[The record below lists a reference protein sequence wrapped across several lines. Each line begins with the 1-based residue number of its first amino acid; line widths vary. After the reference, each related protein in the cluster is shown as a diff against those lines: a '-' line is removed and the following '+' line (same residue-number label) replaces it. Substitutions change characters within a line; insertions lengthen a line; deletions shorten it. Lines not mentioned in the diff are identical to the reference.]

1 MDRSTR
7 FFWLTV
13 ATLLSTAGFFGVQA
27 RKHESSHVLREAV
40 LESGDVVQ
48 VSTVID
54 GDNLVVHKEDAGRAT
69 VRLLG
74 IKAFDAKLAKDELAI
89 HGRAAAEALRGF
101 TNQQHLRVLTNS
113 PPRDRQGRAL
123 VMLFAGTEDVG
134 LWMVSKGHAVVYTV
148 YPFANMSA
156 YLQAQQK
163 ARQQRLGLWASASA
177 GNQADAL
184 AREWARTA
192 P

>member
-1 MDRSTR
+1 
-7 FFWLTV
+7 
-13 ATLLSTAGFFGVQA
+13 
-27 RKHESSHVLREAV
+27 
-40 LESGDVVQ
+40 
-48 VSTVID
+48 
-54 GDNLVVHKEDAGRAT
+54 
-69 VRLLG
+69 
-74 IKAFDAKLAKDELAI
+74 
-89 HGRAAAEALRGF
+89 
-101 TNQQHLRVLTNS
+101 
-113 PPRDRQGRAL
+113 
-123 VMLFAGTEDVG
+123 MLFAGTEDVG